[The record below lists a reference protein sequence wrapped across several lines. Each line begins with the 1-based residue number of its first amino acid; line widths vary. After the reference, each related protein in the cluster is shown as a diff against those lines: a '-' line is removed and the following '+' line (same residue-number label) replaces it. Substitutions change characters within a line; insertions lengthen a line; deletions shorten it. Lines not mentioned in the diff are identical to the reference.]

1 MEQWSERESYF
12 AFASVYDEFMDNIPY
27 EEWGEYLL
35 SLLKKYGV
43 KQGLIADLGCGTG
56 TITEILARA
65 GYDMIG
71 IDNSIEM
78 LDVAREK
85 LADSQLEILYLCQDM
100 REMEL
105 YGTVHSVV
113 SICDSMNYITD
124 IEDLKQVFRLVN
136 NYLEPQGL
144 FIFDMNTEYKYKHI
158 LGEQTIAED
167 REDKSFIWDNF
178 YDEETKMN
186 EYHLSIFLQEE
197 EDLYRKYE
205 EFHYQRAYTLEEVK
219 EALKEAGMEF
229 VTAYEAFTENAP
241 TKTSERIY
249 IVAREG
255 FQEQKTYL

>member
-27 EEWGEYLL
+27 EEWGKYLL

-85 LADSQLEILYLCQDM
+85 LGNSNLEILYLCQDM

-105 YGTVHSVV
+105 YGTVHGIV
-113 SICDSMNYITD
+113 SICDSINYITD
-124 IEDLKQVFRLVN
+124 IEELKQVFRLVN

-178 YDEETKMN
+178 YDEETKIN

-205 EFHYQRAYTLEEVK
+205 EFHYQRAYTLQEVK
-219 EALKEAGMEF
+219 EALEEAGMEF
-229 VTAYEAFTENAP
+229 VTAYEAFTEHEP

-249 IVAREG
+249 IVARESS
-255 FQEQKTYL
+255 QKEKTYL